1 VFTELGFVP
10 QTENLWTKF
19 SEDGLKVPHFVMTTT
34 VNPKSMN
41 FIVKNLLENKTLTTD
56 SYEEIREFI
65 LSGNR
70 EQKIK
75 KILD

>member
-1 VFTELGFVP
+1 MFTELGFVP

-65 LSGNR
+65 LSGKR

>member
-19 SEDGLKVPHFVMTTT
+19 SEEGLNVPHFVMTTT
-34 VNPKSMN
+34 VNPKSLC
-41 FIVKNLLENKTLTTD
+41 FIVKNLIENKTLTTD
-56 SYEEIREFI
+56 SYEDIVEFI
-65 LSGNR
+65 LKGKR

-75 KILD
+75 KLLD